1 VLTIHDEF
9 NGPGSGDTS
18 MIGWTPDQISNGNTW
33 TEPSNHVWL
42 ESYQGFKVNSS
53 GYAYKNNYDR
63 SANGAFDDKV
73 IIDCGTS
80 GNVRLESRCL
90 CGDQDFAGL
99 CMWSSP
105 TSDVPEIYARFRRN
119 NSGRFVV
126 GVNDGTT
133 LTILRDI
140 TGLTTAGYDLVN
152 PCFLTME
159 LSGSIL
165 TVELYEDDQTT
176 LIASYT
182 GSIAGYGLT
191 PTNYVGMQMA
201 GFSNSTRQ
209 HYDFKV
215 YTPPVEATR
224 KINWDTYEDGVWEVT
239 GFAAITTTNATSQ
252 TQIKASSTF
261 TMPSEGFYNT
271 AVRSRYHSDSTDAT
285 APQYVA
291 IWDVSASAWY
301 VQQYARSFGTTG
313 AYIWQYGIAVYGG
326 TFTPVDGQDY
336 VFVYLTKDPGGITG
350 WSNYA

>member
-1 VLTIHDEF
+1 LRVEYDGTYVVF
-9 NGPGSGDTS
+9 S
-18 MIGWTPDQISNGNTW
+18 
-33 TEPSNHVWL
+33 VW
-42 ESYQGFKVNSS
+42 
-53 GYAYKNNYDR
+53 D
-63 SANGAFDDKV
+63 GAFTTKSAE
-73 IIDCGTS
+73 ITS
-80 GNVRLESRCL
+80 A
-90 CGDQDFAGL
+90 DFAGGNF
-99 CMWSSP
+99 
-105 TSDVPEIYARFRRN
+105 TSTPSAKC
-119 NSGRFVV
+119 GLHW
-126 GVNDGTT
+126 GGTA
-133 LTILRDI
+133 
-140 TGLTTAGYDLVN
+140 TGA
-152 PCFLTME
+152 
-159 LSGSIL
+159 
-165 TVELYEDDQTT
+165 
-176 LIASYT
+176 
-182 GSIAGYGLT
+182 
-191 PTNYVGMQMA
+191 TNY
-201 GFSNSTRQ
+201 FT
-209 HYDFKV
+209 DCKV

-239 GFAAITTTNATSQ
+239 GFAAVTTTNATSQ